1 MARLRD
7 IGSAAFDVA
16 SIGLVVARKAYARSL
31 ADERNIDPGLVRRSV
46 DALHPRRVRVKVAE
60 VIEETPSTSTLRL
73 VPAGDQPLFPFRAG
87 QFVTVFLSVDG
98 VSTSRAYSVSSPP
111 TRLGHIDI
119 TVRRMPDGFVSK
131 YLASGEREGEVLEI
145 SGPGGYFYHEPLV
158 DTDDLVF
165 LAGGSGITPFM
176 SMIRNAVDLKSDV
189 RIQLLYGSRR
199 PDDAIFWDEL
209 AQTACSEK
217 NFRANL
223 VISEPPEEYPGLCGL
238 LDEEMIGGR
247 VGGID
252 GKTFFMCGPHAMYG
266 LCSGALEALGV
277 PARRIKKE
285 ASGPPPDITLV
296 EGWPKAVK
304 PSEVFT
310 VTLADTRRRIDAA
323 AGEPLLNSLERG
335 GITLDNLCRSGEC
348 GVCRAALLDGSV
360 FMPDTVAARKADLAW
375 GYIHP
380 CMSYPLSD
388 ITVRL

>member
-1 MARLRD
+1 MGLSD
-7 IGSAAFDVA
+7 IGNAVFDVA
-16 SIGLVVARKAYARSL
+16 SIGLVVARKACARSL
-31 ADERNIDPGLVRRSV
+31 ADERDIDPGLVRRSI
-46 DALHPRRVRVKVAE
+46 DALHPHRVKVKVAE
-60 VIEETPSTSTLRL
+60 VIEETPSTRTLRL
-73 VPAGDQPLFPFRAG
+73 VPAGDEPLFPFRAG
-87 QFVTVFLSVDG
+87 QFVTLFLSVEG
-98 VSTSRAYSVSSPP
+98 VATSRAYSISSPP

-119 TVRRMPDGFVSK
+119 TVREIPDGFVSK
-131 YLASGEREGEVLEI
+131 YLTSGEREGEVFEI

-189 RIQLLYGSRR
+189 RVQLIYGSRK

-209 AQTACSEK
+209 AQVVCSEE
-217 NFRANL
+217 NVSANL
-223 VISEPPEEYPGLCGL
+223 VLSEPPEDSPGLCGL

-247 VGGID
+247 VGDID

-266 LCSGALEALGV
+266 LCSGALDALGV

-310 VTLADTRRRIDAA
+310 VTIADMRRRIDAA
-323 AGEPLLNSLERG
+323 AGEPLLNSLERN
-335 GITLDNLCRSGEC
+335 GIALDNLCRSGEC

-360 FMPDTVAARKADLAW
+360 FMPDTVAVRKTDLVW

-380 CMSYPLSD
+380 CMSYPVTD
-388 ITVRL
+388 VTIRL